1 MSKEKKCQE
10 KNSLKAEERILKA
23 ATDVFAEKGY
33 DAAGVDEIAKRADV
47 TKPLIY
53 YYFKGKKTILEK
65 IIKRYIDM
73 AVEEEEQYEKSMV
86 LLDKEMQ
93 YKRLS
98 ERMKM
103 FSQNKKILKIISM
116 EMLKDKWIDKLSDFY
131 QLYNLALPRIEKMEI
146 DKEEQMDTIFM
157 SFFFGTIP
165 AVIFTL
171 FGENFCEFY
180 DLDRQEAEI
189 KFIKAMKS
197 MYVDYFFD
205 YFQENQK

>member
-1 MSKEKKCQE
+1 MSNKKNQE
-10 KNSLKAEERILKA
+10 KSSLKTEERILKA

-53 YYFKGKKTILEK
+53 YYFKGKETILEE

-73 AVEEEEQYEKSMV
+73 AVEEEKQYEKSMAS
-86 LLDKEMQ
+86 LDIEMQ
-93 YKRLS
+93 YKWLS

-116 EMLKDKWIDKLSDFY
+116 EMLKDKWINKLCDFY
-131 QLYNLALPRIEKMEI
+131 KLYNLALPRIENMEM
-146 DKEEQMDTIFM
+146 DKEERIDTIFM

-180 DLDRQEAEI
+180 DLDRQEAEM
-189 KFIKAMKS
+189 KFIKGLKS
-197 MYVDYFFD
+197 IYVDYFFN

>member
-33 DAAGVDEIAKRADV
+33 DAAGVDEIAKRAGV

-53 YYFKGKKTILEK
+53 YYFKGKKTILEE

-86 LLDKEMQ
+86 SLDKELQ

-146 DKEEQMDTIFM
+146 DKEERMDTIFT

-197 MYVDYFFD
+197 MYVDYFFN
-205 YFQENQK
+205 YFQESQK